1 MARGR
6 PAEESAEESLSYDQG
21 SIRHSLQ
28 KGLKNKPGPYP
39 TRRKI
44 PEYEPSEKALKLMRK
59 GKQVEFI

>member
-1 MARGR
+1 MSRGR
-6 PAEESAEESLSYDQG
+6 PAEESAEKSLSHDQG
-21 SIRHSLQ
+21 SIRHDLQ
-28 KGLKNKPGPYP
+28 RGLKNKPGPYP